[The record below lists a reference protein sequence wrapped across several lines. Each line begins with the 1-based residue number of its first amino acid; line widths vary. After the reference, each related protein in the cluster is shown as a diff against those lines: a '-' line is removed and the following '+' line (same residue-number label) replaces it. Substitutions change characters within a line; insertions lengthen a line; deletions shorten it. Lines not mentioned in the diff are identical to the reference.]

1 MSKGPTNLGVVGIMK
16 AIVKLLVLLALVA
29 AVTGVAML
37 LRRSKNDDP
46 VSFDQW
52 PDVAPNPEAQ

>member
-1 MSKGPTNLGVVGIMK
+1 MK